1 MNLARIE
8 DPALLCG
15 QGRFL
20 DDLDPLPGTLTAAIV
35 RSPVPHA
42 RITGF
47 DASQALALPGV
58 AAVIGPAQTAEL
70 RAFPLSVRTPMP
82 YYAGATDRVRFVG
95 EPVAVVVAAD
105 RYLAEDAAELVDVDY
120 EELPAVTDTRAALA
134 GDAPRLHP
142 EAESN
147 VATDRTFSFGPVE
160 TAFAGADHVVSGD
173 YSFPRY
179 SSMPLECYCVVA
191 NWTETAEGPAVEAW
205 ANFHGPFSMIPVL
218 AGSLGVPASRLRL
231 HVPADIG
238 GSFGIKAGIYPYV
251 TLMALASKHAGRPVR
266 WTEDRLEH
274 LVASS
279 AGADRL
285 MRFEAA
291 VTADGSVTAL
301 RADLVDNVGAYLRP
315 PEPSTLY
322 RCFGNI
328 TGAYRIP
335 AVRIRARAVVTNKTP
350 TGLNR
355 GFGGQQ
361 LYFGLERLMDK
372 VAAVTGLDPAEAR
385 RRNFIREFPY
395 RTPTGGVY
403 DSGDYRQAFDLAL
416 KNADYDALRAE
427 QDAAR
432 ARGEYFGI
440 GLAAVVDPSATN
452 IGYVGLATPAPA
464 RGRGKSGST
473 ELVRISVDPGGVVS
487 VLLGTVP
494 QGQGHATV
502 ARQVVADRLG
512 LPAEQVRPLV
522 EMDTAT
528 TPWTITSGSY
538 SSRFAPLLTS
548 ALAEAADQIAATIR
562 MAGAV
567 LLEADPDELELA
579 GGVVRLKNDH
589 GRAVAFR
596 HAAGLVHWDPGSLP
610 GPVSLYAAAAFT
622 PPQAVAAAADD
633 TINSSLCYGFV
644 ADVAA
649 VRIDRRT
656 LQVRIEKLATVHD
669 AGTVLNQALF
679 EGQVHGAIAHGL
691 GGACYEEMAY
701 SGDGQPASGT
711 FLDYLCPTSA
721 EATFPLSSDHI
732 QNPVAVYPAGR
743 QGVRR
748 GQQHVGAG
756 GAGQRGRR
764 RARPARHRPDQLA
777 RARQRAART
786 DGGGTLMALTGGE
799 VQLKTEGSVATL
811 TLSNGPY
818 TVITW
823 EMRQR
828 MAERFAEIDA
838 DRGIRV
844 VVISSA
850 GKHFSSGGDIA
861 GFLEVDPVDF
871 TDLGHNVTAAARSP
885 KPVIAAIDGYCFG
898 VGLEIALSC
907 DIRLAT
913 ARSEFAL
920 PEVKLGMIP
929 GSGGTQRLARLIGLS
944 RAKYHV
950 MTGSRISAAQAA
962 DWGLVAGV
970 CADAAA
976 LDESVAALTGT
987 LLGYSALSLRTAKEV
1002 LDRGV
1007 DGPLYTGIELER
1019 KAYAMLRSSADFAEG
1034 VAAFTQKRKPDFQG
1048 R

>member
-1 MNLARIE
+1 MTGDLARIE

-35 RSPVPHA
+35 RSPFPHA

-47 DASQALALPGV
+47 DASAALALPGV
-58 AAVIGPAQTAEL
+58 TAVIGPEQVAAEL
-70 RAFPLSVRTPMP
+70 RPFPLSVRTPMP
-82 YYAGATDRVRFVG
+82 YFAGATDRVRFVG

-120 EELPAVTDTRAALA
+120 SELPAVTETRAALA

-147 VATDRTFSFGPVE
+147 VATDRTFSFGPIE
-160 TAFAGADHVVSGD
+160 AAFAEADHVVSGD

-191 NWTETAEGPAVEAW
+191 NWTETAEGPAVETW

-218 AGSLGVPASRLRL
+218 ATSLGVPAARLRL

-238 GSFGIKAGIYPYV
+238 GSFGIKAAIYPYV
-251 TLMALASKHAGRPVR
+251 TLMALASKHAQRPVR

-291 VTADGSVTAL
+291 VTADGTVTAL

-372 VAAVTGLDPAEAR
+372 VAAVTSLDPAEAR
-385 RRNFIREFPY
+385 RRNFVREFPY

-452 IGYVGLATPAPA
+452 IGYVGLATPARQRA
-464 RGRGKSGST
+464 AGRGKSGST
-473 ELVRISVDPGGVVS
+473 ELVRISVDPGGIVS

-502 ARQVVADRLG
+502 ARQVVAGRLG
-512 LPAEQVRPLV
+512 LPPEQVRPVV

-562 MAGAV
+562 IAGAV
-567 LLEADPDELELA
+567 LLEADPDEVELA
-579 GGVVRLKNDH
+579 GGLVRHKNDH
-589 GRAVAFR
+589 GQAVAFR

-610 GPVSLYAAAAFT
+610 GPLSLYAAAAFT

-649 VRIDRRT
+649 VRIDPQT

-669 AGTVLNQALF
+669 AGTVLNPALLD
-679 EGQVHGAIAHGL
+679 GQVHGAIAHAL
-691 GGACYEEMAY
+691 GGAFYEEMVY
-701 SGDGQPASGT
+701 SDDGQPACGT
-711 FLDYLCPTSA
+711 FMDYLCPTSA
-721 EATFPLSSDHI
+721 EATFPLSSDHV
-732 QNPVAVYPAGR
+732 QTPSPYTRLGAKGCGEGSSMSVPVA
-743 QGVRR
+743 
-748 GQQHVGAG
+748 
-756 GAGQRGRR
+756 
-764 RARPARHRPDQLA
+764 LA
-777 RARQRAART
+777 NAVADALAPHGIDLT
-786 DGGGTLMALTGGE
+786 SLPVHGNVLHTLMEGE
-799 VQLKTEGSVATL
+799 
-811 TLSNGPY
+811 PR
-818 TVITW
+818 W
-823 EMRQR
+823 
-828 MAERFAEIDA
+828 
-838 DRGIRV
+838 
-844 VVISSA
+844 
-850 GKHFSSGGDIA
+850 
-861 GFLEVDPVDF
+861 P
-871 TDLGHNVTAAARSP
+871 
-885 KPVIAAIDGYCFG
+885 
-898 VGLEIALSC
+898 
-907 DIRLAT
+907 
-913 ARSEFAL
+913 
-920 PEVKLGMIP
+920 
-929 GSGGTQRLARLIGLS
+929 
-944 RAKYHV
+944 
-950 MTGSRISAAQAA
+950 
-962 DWGLVAGV
+962 
-970 CADAAA
+970 
-976 LDESVAALTGT
+976 
-987 LLGYSALSLRTAKEV
+987 
-1002 LDRGV
+1002 
-1007 DGPLYTGIELER
+1007 
-1019 KAYAMLRSSADFAEG
+1019 
-1034 VAAFTQKRKPDFQG
+1034 
-1048 R
+1048 

>member
-47 DASQALALPGV
+47 DASQALASPGV
-58 AAVIGPAQTAEL
+58 TAVIGPAQTAEL
-70 RAFPLSVRTPMP
+70 RPFPLSVRTPMP
-82 YYAGATDRVRFVG
+82 YFAGATDRVRFVG

-160 TAFAGADHVVSGD
+160 AAFAAADHVVSGD

-218 AGSLGVPASRLRL
+218 AGSLGVPAARLRL

-291 VTADGSVTAL
+291 VTADGTVTAL

-512 LPAEQVRPLV
+512 PAAGAGPAGGRDGHRDHPVDDHLGQLLVPVR
-522 EMDTAT
+522 
-528 TPWTITSGSY
+528 
-538 SSRFAPLLTS
+538 AP
-548 ALAEAADQIAATIR
+548 ADQR
-562 MAGAV
+562 
-567 LLEADPDELELA
+567 
-579 GGVVRLKNDH
+579 
-589 GRAVAFR
+589 
-596 HAAGLVHWDPGSLP
+596 
-610 GPVSLYAAAAFT
+610 
-622 PPQAVAAAADD
+622 
-633 TINSSLCYGFV
+633 
-644 ADVAA
+644 
-649 VRIDRRT
+649 
-656 LQVRIEKLATVHD
+656 
-669 AGTVLNQALF
+669 
-679 EGQVHGAIAHGL
+679 
-691 GGACYEEMAY
+691 
-701 SGDGQPASGT
+701 
-711 FLDYLCPTSA
+711 
-721 EATFPLSSDHI
+721 
-732 QNPVAVYPAGR
+732 AGR
-743 QGVRR
+743 GGGPDR
-748 GQQHVGAG
+748 GHDPH
-756 GAGQRGRR
+756 RGRR
-764 RARPARHRPDQLA
+764 PAP
-777 RARQRAART
+777 
-786 DGGGTLMALTGGE
+786 G
-799 VQLKTEGSVATL
+799 
-811 TLSNGPY
+811 
-818 TVITW
+818 
-823 EMRQR
+823 
-828 MAERFAEIDA
+828 
-838 DRGIRV
+838 
-844 VVISSA
+844 
-850 GKHFSSGGDIA
+850 
-861 GFLEVDPVDF
+861 
-871 TDLGHNVTAAARSP
+871 
-885 KPVIAAIDGYCFG
+885 
-898 VGLEIALSC
+898 
-907 DIRLAT
+907 
-913 ARSEFAL
+913 
-920 PEVKLGMIP
+920 
-929 GSGGTQRLARLIGLS
+929 GSG
-944 RAKYHV
+944 
-950 MTGSRISAAQAA
+950 
-962 DWGLVAGV
+962 
-970 CADAAA
+970 
-976 LDESVAALTGT
+976 
-987 LLGYSALSLRTAKEV
+987 
-1002 LDRGV
+1002 
-1007 DGPLYTGIELER
+1007 
-1019 KAYAMLRSSADFAEG
+1019 
-1034 VAAFTQKRKPDFQG
+1034 
-1048 R
+1048 